1 LAAKSTSHAG
11 LRELKPLLV
20 ELGLD
25 KNKHVKTLEVTLS
38 GVVEWILWSLPLALQ
53 ARPLTIARLC
63 GRAKTF

>member
-1 LAAKSTSHAG
+1 MAAKSTRHAG
-11 LRELKPLLV
+11 LRELKRLLV

-38 GVVEWILWSLPLALQ
+38 GVVEWILWSLLLALQ
-53 ARPLTIARLC
+53 AGRLTIARLC